1 MGQTLHVS
9 RSQWSI
15 INETEIQII
24 ITGKEKKDFLEKA
37 IRDLSKEQK
46 GKFFQLHDSKVGEKD
61 EKTVDGIWR
70 TNNFALGQSG
80 SRSNNGLFLR
90 ISRLKLNFLNI
101 FFLLNTV
108 RFNHSCVP
116 TAEFVWNEKK
126 HQQEIRS
133 IRHIRRGDEITICY
147 FTKLVAEK

>member
-90 ISRLKLNFLNI
+90 ISRLKLNISIQIFLTEQDQVQS
-101 FFLLNTV
+101 FLCS
-108 RFNHSCVP
+108 HC
-116 TAEFVWNEKK
+116 
-126 HQQEIRS
+126 
-133 IRHIRRGDEITICY
+133 
-147 FTKLVAEK
+147 